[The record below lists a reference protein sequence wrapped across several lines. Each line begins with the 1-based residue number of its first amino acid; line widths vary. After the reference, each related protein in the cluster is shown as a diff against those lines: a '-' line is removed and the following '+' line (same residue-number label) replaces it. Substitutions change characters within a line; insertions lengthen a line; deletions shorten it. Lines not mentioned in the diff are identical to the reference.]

1 MNRYKVTFLP
11 DQKEVE
17 VDEGAT
23 YLKQRKQQG
32 YTSIAY
38 VVGKATRTP
47 DTRFRKSFYGLTTL
61 AIKFVPESEVIFAQ
75 FSSK

>member
-23 YLKQRKQQG
+23 YLKQRKRQG
-32 YTSIAY
+32 YTSIVYTAER
-38 VVGKATRTP
+38 VTRMP
-47 DTRFRKSFYGLTTL
+47 DTRFRKGKTGTIST
-61 AIKFVPESEVIFAQ
+61 
-75 FSSK
+75 